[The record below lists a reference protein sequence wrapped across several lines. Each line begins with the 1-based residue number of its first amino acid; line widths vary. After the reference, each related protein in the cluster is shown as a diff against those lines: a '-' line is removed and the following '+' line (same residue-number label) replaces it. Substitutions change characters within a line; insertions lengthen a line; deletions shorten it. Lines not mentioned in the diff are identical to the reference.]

1 MFVPHL
7 ISDKEGVGGDNFR
20 KKLILV
26 EYDQLMS
33 FLKTENLDS
42 WNWSSQKNRFLKLK
56 KVNPFRGLS
65 IFEIECVQTGP

>member
-42 WNWSSQKNRFLKLK
+42 
-56 KVNPFRGLS
+56 
-65 IFEIECVQTGP
+65 